1 MLLCGKTHTLRNVS
15 IRRGRPPSLP
25 LLSIVC
31 ARGERSPPL
40 FSALLIM
47 LAPSL
52 RSPSFPPLEE
62 PLAALAA
69 LPWERFA
76 SAALEALL
84 FSVALCHA
92 LALRLWQ
99 ERGRLAP
106 LLRSAAALLERLA
119 ASLPEPLSEASPR
132 ALLIEALSQ
141 AGESSSSLAKA
152 SRSALLKR
160 AARLGL
166 L

>member
-1 MLLCGKTHTLRNVS
+1 MTKSAGGSVLPPSPFYCLD
-15 IRRGRPPSLP
+15 RGRCSGLCPLASLA
-25 LLSIVC
+25 V
-31 ARGERSPPL
+31 
-40 FSALLIM
+40 
-47 LAPSL
+47 LAPSPL
-52 RSPSFPPLEE
+52 RSPSFPPLSDAIETI
-62 PLAALAA
+62 AS
-69 LPWERFA
+69 LPWQAIA
-76 SAALEALL
+76 SRSLEALL
-84 FSVALCHA
+84 FALALCHA

-106 LLRSAAALLERLA
+106 FLRSVAALLERLA

-132 ALLIEALSQ
+132 ALLIESLEE
-141 AGESSSSLAKA
+141 AGERSSSLAKA

>member
-1 MLLCGKTHTLRNVS
+1 
-15 IRRGRPPSLP
+15 
-25 LLSIVC
+25 
-31 ARGERSPPL
+31 
-40 FSALLIM
+40 M
-47 LAPSL
+47 LASSL

-62 PLAALAA
+62 PLEALAA
-69 LPWERFA
+69 LPWERIA

-84 FSVALCHA
+84 FSVVLCHA
-92 LALRLWQ
+92 VAARLWQ

-106 LLRSAAALLERLA
+106 FLRSVAALLERFA

-132 ALLIEALSQ
+132 ALLIEALAQ

-152 SRSALLKR
+152 SRSALLRR
-160 AARLGL
+160 ASRLGL

>member
-1 MLLCGKTHTLRNVS
+1 MRQDAYVTKYFNPQGEAR
-15 IRRGRPPSLP
+15 RPPP
-25 LLSIVC
+25 PFYCVC
-31 ARGERSPPL
+31 SRREIASL

-106 LLRSAAALLERLA
+106 LLRSVAALLERLA

>member
-1 MLLCGKTHTLRNVS
+1 
-15 IRRGRPPSLP
+15 
-25 LLSIVC
+25 
-31 ARGERSPPL
+31 
-40 FSALLIM
+40 M

-106 LLRSAAALLERLA
+106 LLRSVAALLERLA
-119 ASLPEPLSEASPR
+119 TSLPEPLSEASPR